1 MTHSEIEQHIAGLEK
16 QLAQLK
22 EIVYGAQG
30 SGNAATTSTTNAA
43 KDQELEKLRIENKKL
58 DYRIKQLLRTV
69 SEKRAR
75 INELEGN
82 K

>member
-1 MTHSEIEQHIAGLEK
+1 MTHSEIEQHIVGLEK

-22 EIVYGAQG
+22 AIVYGSQG
-30 SGNAATTSTTNAA
+30 SDNAATSTTNAA
-43 KDQELEKLRIENKKL
+43 KDQELEKLKLENKKL

-75 INELEGN
+75 INELEGR